1 MTAATIHTI
10 RLSSVTL
17 LVLAAARIM
26 IISGTRHLLTR
37 DRVIIDSAELF
48 AAAPTPGT
56 AAALAN
62 METRLSIQAAC
73 KYIVARC
80 VLQGPSFA
88 PRTHLCVVGHC
99 STKCGYLA

>member
-1 MTAATIHTI
+1 MSPYRTVTAASIHTI
-10 RLSSVTL
+10 RLPRITF
-17 LVLAAARIM
+17 LVLTAARIV

-62 METRLSIQAAC
+62 MEPRLSIQAAC

-88 PRTHLCVVGHC
+88 PRTHLRIV
-99 STKCGYLA
+99 